1 MDVNRYRV
9 IETSFQNDK
18 VDIKI
23 STYIPNPSVSDYNNG
38 YIRRYFIQR
47 ANDKSSP
54 IFEVS
59 LLEYERLLYKPT
71 YIGVSIKWRIKGP
84 ISQMEMDSVVDK
96 GVKESNRIAISLV
109 NDIMPNLK
117 IYLPNLLQFHE

>member
-1 MDVNRYRV
+1 MSTERYKR
-9 IETSFQNDK
+9 IQTSSENDRK
-18 VDIKI
+18 DIKI
-23 STYIPNPSVSDYNNG
+23 PAYVPNPTDMDYTVG
-38 YIRRYFIQR
+38 FIRRYFIQR
-47 ANDKSSP
+47 GNDKSSP
-54 IFEVS
+54 IIEVS
-59 LLEYERLLYKPT
+59 SPQYEIMIRKPT
-71 YIGVSIKWRIKGP
+71 YIGVSIKWRITGP

>member
-1 MDVNRYRV
+1 MDINRYRV

-18 VDIKI
+18 GDIKI
-23 STYIPNPSVSDYNNG
+23 STYIPKPSVSDYNNG

-71 YIGVSIKWRIKGP
+71 YIGVSIKWRISGP
-84 ISQMEMDSVVDK
+84 ISQIEMDSVVDK